1 MFDILKTIGEVLI
14 ALFIIR
20 YLIQRY
26 NTLGRIRE
34 PVRRALADISTYKA
48 QREATLHHLYIIAEQ
63 FSQRESNTLT
73 QQAWPICPGKA
84 PVSSLGRGYPEL
96 KSNQTYLSLMD
107 GVEALEARIQTS
119 RQEYNQAV
127 SNYQTLRSQIPY
139 CFLAPL
145 FGF

>member
-73 QQAWPICPGKA
+73 QA
-84 PVSSLGRGYPEL
+84 SLA
-96 KSNQTYLSLMD
+96 NM
-107 GVEALEARIQTS
+107 S
-119 RQEYNQAV
+119 RQSASFQA
-127 SNYQTLRSQIPY
+127 LAAAIPS
-139 CFLAPL
+139 
-145 FGF
+145 

>member
-73 QQAWPICPGKA
+73 QASLPICPGKA
-84 PVSSLGRGYPEL
+84 PVSRPWP
-96 KSNQTYLSLMD
+96 
-107 GVEALEARIQTS
+107 RP
-119 RQEYNQAV
+119 
-127 SNYQTLRSQIPY
+127 IPS
-139 CFLAPL
+139 
-145 FGF
+145 